1 LGVSIIDHAHDGL
14 RVRQDGAA
22 IIFLDDFLSW
32 DCEMRVSEI
41 KYALTWFFG
50 SAHKLPMVHFTM
62 DKGCPDRTAA

>member
-1 LGVSIIDHAHDGL
+1 MNLPIAGFSPLLAQANVFLDGL
-14 RVRQDGAA
+14 
-22 IIFLDDFLSW
+22 LMS

>member
-1 LGVSIIDHAHDGL
+1 MAL
-14 RVRQDGAA
+14 A

-41 KYALTWFFG
+41 KYALTWFVG

-62 DKGCPDRTAA
+62 DKGCPDRTAD